1 MAKFSIIIPIY
12 NSEQFLKRCLDSVL
26 AQTFEDFQVICID
39 DGSTDNSFNVLTRYK
54 LKDKRI
60 KVISQENCGQ
70 GSARNKGIEYVLNNS
85 MSEYIYF
92 LDSDDYI
99 EQDLLESA
107 WETFSTTDTDLICF
121 NTEVVGDESSRLYRR
136 ARKYAQLSLVGLLNF
151 TDNIKDL
158 TNVYV
163 WNKVF
168 KTEIIKN
175 YDIRFAGKLCYEDI
189 AFCKMYFLVSDKIY
203 FDMRRF
209 HHYMIREG
217 SLMDLNFKSEIVALD
232 HFRNWYEIFKMA
244 VKNKEVFEAKKTIIE
259 KWFWDYYFMTKSMVK
274 TSGLMELEKLKA
286 EYFKEF
292 DKA

>member
-168 KTEIIKN
+168 KTELIKN
-175 YDIRFAGKLCYEDI
+175 YDIRFAEKLCYEDI

>member
-1 MAKFSIIIPIY
+1 MVKFSIIIPVY
-12 NSEQFLKRCLDSVL
+12 NSEQFLKQCLDSVL
-26 AQTFEDFQVICID
+26 AQTFDDFQVICID
-39 DGSTDNSFNVLTRYK
+39 DGSTDNSFNILTRYK

-99 EQDLLESA
+99 EPDLLKFALDIFE
-107 WETFSTTDTDLICF
+107 TTDTDLVCF
-121 NTEVVGDESSRLYRR
+121 NTEVIGDESSRLFRR
-136 ARKYAQLSLVGLLNF
+136 AQKYAQLSLVGLLNF

-168 KTEIIKN
+168 KTEHIKN
-175 YDIRFAGKLCYEDI
+175 YSIRFPEKLCYEDI
-189 AFCKMYFLVSDKIY
+189 AFCKMYFLISHKIY

-209 HHYMIREG
+209 HHYTIREG
-217 SLMDLNFKSEIVALD
+217 SLMDLSFKSEKIALD
-232 HFRNWYEIFKMA
+232 HFKNWYEIFKMSIINKA
-244 VKNKEVFEAKKTIIE
+244 VFMENKSILE

-274 TSGLMELEKLKA
+274 TSGITALEELKV